1 MYAQRRLPQN
11 SVVIKHMYKQCV
23 PGAPS
28 PLLRAWEWGYAR
40 DSHMVAVY
48 EWSRSHFWN
57 VKGLKARAFARH
69 QYSLLFQQIEVN
81 FTVDI
86 THCASI
92 FCLPDTTWCHCMWR
106 DLPGLHLSKYWRQ
119 WRPEKEAKMDSS
131 HTLKVCNLM
140 KGRGFLL
147 LSVDWAPLT
156 LFFTFFVGRPI
167 TVTSWP
173 FGRPRL
179 WRIGGM
185 LISEYMCAVC

>member
-1 MYAQRRLPQN
+1 
-11 SVVIKHMYKQCV
+11 
-23 PGAPS
+23 
-28 PLLRAWEWGYAR
+28 
-40 DSHMVAVY
+40 MVAVY

-92 FCLPDTTWCHCMWR
+92 FCLPDTTWCHCMWQ

-140 KGRGFLL
+140 KGSGFLL

-156 LFFTFFVGRPI
+156 LLWVGLSLLLHGLLDVLAYGELVACWSLNI
-167 TVTSWP
+167 
-173 FGRPRL
+173 
-179 WRIGGM
+179 
-185 LISEYMCAVC
+185 CAQYVKKWHYANVMIPLTC